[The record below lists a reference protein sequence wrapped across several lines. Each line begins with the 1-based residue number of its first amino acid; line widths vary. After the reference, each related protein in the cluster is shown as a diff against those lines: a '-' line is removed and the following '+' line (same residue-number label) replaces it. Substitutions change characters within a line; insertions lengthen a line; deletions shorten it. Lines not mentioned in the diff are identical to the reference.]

1 MFNKKNGTKFATAFS
16 NSVFMKQKGL
26 QTRLI
31 STTLALLLLITAM
44 AGKALSLP
52 QADVKKAI
60 AEKTSKDKKAKDERP
75 VIQEISLEAVVAP
88 AISFDFEQ
96 SFYFLPTIFCI
107 ELPFVSTVPKRFDIF
122 YYFFSFFRNVF
133 GHFIAI
139 NAP

>member
-1 MFNKKNGTKFATAFS
+1 MFNKKNGTKFVTAFS
-16 NSVFMKQKGL
+16 NSVSMKQKGL

-31 STTLALLLLITAM
+31 STALAMLLLVTSI

-60 AEKTSKDKKAKDERP
+60 AEKASKDKKAKDECP
-75 VIQEISLEAVVAP
+75 VIQEMSLEAVVAP
-88 AISFDFEQ
+88 ALSFDFEQ
-96 SFYFLPTIFCI
+96 SFYFLPTIFSI
-107 ELPFVSTVPKRFDIF
+107 ELPFVSTLPKRFDIF